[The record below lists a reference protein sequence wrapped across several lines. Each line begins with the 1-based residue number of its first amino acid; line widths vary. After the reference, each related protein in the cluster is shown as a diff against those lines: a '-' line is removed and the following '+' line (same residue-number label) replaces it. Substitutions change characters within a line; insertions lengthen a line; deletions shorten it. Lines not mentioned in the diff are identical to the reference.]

1 MKVKITV
8 HVPTENADTV
18 RDSIGRTGAG
28 TIGEYSYCSFTTKGV
43 GRFIPSSNAKPH
55 IGDSGK
61 LEIVEEESI
70 EVVCDREIAKKVVQ
84 VIKNS
89 HPYEELA
96 FEIIELLDEKDL

>member
-43 GRFIPSSNAKPH
+43 GRFIPPVMLSR
-55 IGDSGK
+55 I
-61 LEIVEEESI
+61 LVT
-70 EVVCDREIAKKVVQ
+70 Q
-84 VIKNS
+84 VS
-89 HPYEELA
+89 
-96 FEIIELLDEKDL
+96 